1 MGFTAHRKSVT
12 VWDKGFGMFTYQF
25 EFYPNNHFQ
34 RMIDPNSYPLVY
46 NVGEK
51 VYMEI
56 DASSTVNNRDFCGV
70 LQSFAI

>member
-1 MGFTAHRKSVT
+1 
-12 VWDKGFGMFTYQF
+12 MFTYQF

-34 RMIDPNSYPLVY
+34 RMIDPNSYPLQY

-56 DASSTVNNRDFCGV
+56 DASSTVNNTKLSCRASPYDNLNYPPTYSIENG
-70 LQSFAI
+70 

>member
-1 MGFTAHRKSVT
+1 
-12 VWDKGFGMFTYQF
+12 MFTYQF

-34 RMIDPNSYPLVY
+34 RMIDPNSYPLQY

-56 DASSTVNNRDFCGV
+56 DASSTVNNTKFFVGSCRASPYDNPNYHPTYSIIENG
-70 LQSFAI
+70 